1 MHLTTFTEHAFRV
14 LMYLAKNNND
24 QATIQEI
31 SESYQVSRNHIA
43 KVVHQLGLSGFIL
56 TNRGARGGI
65 RLAKDAS
72 EICAGDV
79 VKEMEK
85 GVDIIK
91 CFDDPSPDC
100 PFVAGCKLKTALIK
114 AREGFLG
121 ILNEFTLA
129 DLVADDNPPP
139 LFTPIHATPQ

>member
-14 LMYLAKNNND
+14 LMYLAKNNNS

-31 SESYQVSRNHIA
+31 SESYKVSRNHIA

-65 RLAKDAS
+65 RLAKSAT

-85 GVDIIK
+85 GVDIVK
-91 CFDDPSPDC
+91 CFETPSPDC
-100 PFVAGCKLKTALIK
+100 PFIDGCKLKAALVQ
-114 AREGFLG
+114 AREGFLA
-121 ILNEFTLA
+121 ILNQFTLE
-129 DLVADDNPPP
+129 DLISSEEPIP
-139 LFTPIHATPQ
+139 LQLPTHK

>member
-14 LMYLAKNNND
+14 LMYLAKNNNS

-31 SESYQVSRNHIA
+31 SESYKVSRNHIA

-65 RLAKDAS
+65 RLAKEAT
-72 EICAGDV
+72 EIHAGDV

-85 GVDIIK
+85 GINIIK
-91 CFDDPSPDC
+91 CVQSPSPDC
-100 PFVAGCKLKTALIK
+100 PFVEGCKLKTALVK
-114 AREGFLG
+114 AREGFLD
-121 ILNEFTLA
+121 ILNQFTLA
-129 DLVADDNPPP
+129 DLIEGDNSP
-139 LFTPIHATPQ
+139 LALQPIPN

>member
-14 LMYLAKNNND
+14 LMYLAKNNNT

-31 SESYQVSRNHIA
+31 SESYKVSRNHIA

-65 RLAKDAS
+65 RLAKEAT
-72 EICAGDV
+72 EIHAGDV

-85 GVDIIK
+85 GINIVK
-91 CFDDPSPDC
+91 CFEEPSSDC
-100 PFVAGCKLKTALIK
+100 PFAESCKLKTALVR
-114 AREGFLG
+114 AREGFLD
-121 ILNEFTLA
+121 ILNQFTLA
-129 DLVADDNPPP
+129 DLIEDDNPP
-139 LFTPIHATPQ
+139 LALSSVVH